1 MFNQGRHLE
10 PGAVIDDER
19 TALLEAIEESLR
31 PLMRAAFAYGVS
43 YQDLVEVVR
52 ALYIFALRER
62 NTSQGRPADPTR
74 LGMMAGVTRRE
85 VVKLVVSR
93 QEREQQRQLVLKRID
108 QIGLLLG
115 RWHDDPGFSTP
126 YGAPLDLSLQPEG
139 SFRLFDDLIRASGT
153 ELDRDTAL
161 EVLLTNRC
169 AELHAGKF
177 VRCTT
182 RAFLPL
188 GKDLSKIT
196 RLGRLGNALHS
207 TFTYN
212 LFKDPLQPSYFD
224 RAMVSDFP
232 LSAPGRDA
240 MLAQLRADGED
251 FIDGMD
257 RWVSN
262 KAVGYRDDESGRR
275 YGVTALFFEDS
286 GEAERAGI
294 NDWTMADEV
303 VS

>member
-62 NTSQGRPADPTR
+62 NESQGRPSDPTR

-93 QEREQQRQLVLKRID
+93 QKREQQRQLILKRID

-169 AELHAGKF
+169 AELHIGKF

-188 GKDLSKIT
+188 GKDLSKIS

-212 LFKDPLQPSYFD
+212 LFKDSLQPSYFD

-232 LSAPGRDA
+232 LSVPGRDA

-262 KAVGYRDDESGRR
+262 KAVGYRDEDNGRR

-286 GEAERAGI
+286 GQAPQTGM
-294 NDWTMADEV
+294 NDWTVSDEAM
-303 VS
+303 S

>member
-1 MFNQGRHLE
+1 ME
-10 PGAVIDDER
+10 PGVAVDDER

-62 NTSQGRPADPTR
+62 NESQGRPADPTR
-74 LGMMAGVTRRE
+74 LGLMTGVTRNE
-85 VVKLVVSR
+85 VVKLVGRR
-93 QEREQQRQLVLKRID
+93 QERDHQRQLMLKRID

-161 EVLLTNRC
+161 EVLLANRC

-207 TFTYN
+207 TFTHN

-232 LSAPGRDA
+232 LSTPGRDA
-240 MLAQLRADGED
+240 MLAQLRSDGED

-262 KAVGYRDDESGRR
+262 KAVGYRDDDAGRR
-275 YGVTALFFEDS
+275 YGVAALFFEESAKDART
-286 GEAERAGI
+286 GKD
-294 NDWTMADEV
+294 DWNLTEEV
-303 VS
+303 AN

>member
-1 MFNQGRHLE
+1 LG
-10 PGAVIDDER
+10 PGVDVDDER

-52 ALYIFALRER
+52 ALYIFSLRER
-62 NTSQGRPADPTR
+62 NESQGRPSDPTR
-74 LGMMAGVTRRE
+74 LGLMSGVTRRE
-85 VVKLVVSR
+85 VVKLVVRR
-93 QEREQQRQLVLKRID
+93 QEREQQRRLMLKRID

-161 EVLLTNRC
+161 EVLLANRC

-207 TFTYN
+207 TFTHN
-212 LFKDPLQPSYFD
+212 LFKEPQQPSYFD

-232 LSAPGRDA
+232 LSTPGRDS
-240 MLAQLRADGED
+240 MLAQLRSDGED
-251 FIDGMD
+251 FIDGID

-275 YGVTALFFEDS
+275 YGVAALFFEES
-286 GEAERAGI
+286 GDASKMSMS
-294 NDWTMADEV
+294 DWTLTDDE
-303 VS
+303 SIASAQ

>member
-1 MFNQGRHLE
+1 MGE
-10 PGAVIDDER
+10 GSVADDER

-31 PLMRAAFAYGVS
+31 PLMRAAFAYGVT

-52 ALYIFALRER
+52 ALYIFAQRER
-62 NTSQGRPADPTR
+62 NQAQGRPTDATR
-74 LGMMAGVTRRE
+74 LGLMAGVTRGE
-85 VVKLVVSR
+85 VVKLVRNR
-93 QEREQQRQLVLKRID
+93 QERDRQRQAMQKRIA

-153 ELDRDTAL
+153 DMDRDTAL
-161 EVLLTNRC
+161 EALLTNRC
-169 AELHAGKF
+169 AEVHAGKF

-188 GKDLSKIT
+188 GKDLSKIS
-196 RLGRLGNALHS
+196 RLGLIGNALHS

-212 LFKDPLQPSYFD
+212 LFKDPAEPSYFD
-224 RAMVSDFP
+224 RAMISDFP
-232 LSAPGRDA
+232 LSIKGRDS
-240 MLAQLRADGED
+240 MLAQLRSDGED

-262 KAVGYRDDESGRR
+262 KAVGFRDDAEGRR
-275 YGVTALFFEDS
+275 YGVTALFFEDADAES
-286 GEAERAGI
+286 KLVGGVQGWNLRDEAAG
-294 NDWTMADEV
+294 
-303 VS
+303 

>member
-1 MFNQGRHLE
+1 LGL
-10 PGAVIDDER
+10 GSVVDDER

-31 PLMRAAFAYGVS
+31 PLMRAVFAYGVS

-52 ALYIFALRER
+52 ALYIFAMRER
-62 NTSQGRPADPTR
+62 NESQGRPTDPTR
-74 LGMMAGVTRRE
+74 LGMMAGVTRSE
-85 VVKLVVSR
+85 VVKLVLSR
-93 QEREQQRQLVLKRID
+93 QEREQQRQVMLKRID

-177 VRCTT
+177 IRCTT

-196 RLGRLGNALHS
+196 RLGRLGYALHS

-232 LSAPGRDA
+232 LSVPGRDA
-240 MLAQLRADGED
+240 LLAQLRADGED
-251 FIDGMD
+251 FIDGID

-262 KAVGYRDDESGRR
+262 KAIGYRDDESGRR
-275 YGVTALFFEDS
+275 YGVTALFFEDT
-286 GEAERAGI
+286 AESVRSDI
-294 NDWTMADEV
+294 LSNWTLTDEV

>member
-1 MFNQGRHLE
+1 MGSS
-10 PGAVIDDER
+10 PVADDER

-31 PLMRAAFAYGVS
+31 PLMRAAFAYGVT
-43 YQDLVEVVR
+43 YQDLVDVVR
-52 ALYIFALRER
+52 ALYIFAQRER
-62 NTSQGRPADPTR
+62 NASQGRPTDATR
-74 LGMMAGVTRRE
+74 LGLMAGVTRGE
-85 VVKLVVSR
+85 VIKLVRSR
-93 QEREQQRQLVLKRID
+93 QERDQQRQLVLKRID

-153 ELDRDTAL
+153 ELDRETAL
-161 EVLLTNRC
+161 EVLLVNRC
-169 AELHAGKF
+169 VEVHAGKF
-177 VRCTT
+177 VRCIT

-188 GKDLSKIT
+188 GKDLSKIS
-196 RLGRLGNALHS
+196 RLGLLGNALHS

-212 LFKDPLQPSYFD
+212 LFKDPAEPSYFD

-232 LSAPGRDA
+232 LSVSGRDA
-240 MLAQLRADGED
+240 MLAQLRSDGED

-262 KAVGYRDDESGRR
+262 KAVGYRDDASGRR
-275 YGVTALFFEDS
+275 YGITAIFFEDA
-286 GEAERAGI
+286 GESTRIGGIHDWKLSNEGAG
-294 NDWTMADEV
+294 EF
-303 VS
+303 